1 MPSPITTISISHQK
15 VDIEA
20 DYKTL
25 IVGFNAEL
33 ATVDTLVIGGKSIL
47 RADLVA
53 RFQARIDA
61 AEGVKSAR
69 GLLQSAI
76 AYERTVDAEV
86 RPLRAAT
93 KVYLQGRYGKS
104 SPEMQK
110 FGFTQTRKG
119 KASTQTKAAAQT
131 KAKATRA
138 ARGTKG
144 KQQKKAIKAVAPATT
159 AAPTA
164 TPPSLSTTGAPTT
177 GTPTGGT
184 HT

>member
-20 DYKTL
+20 DYKSL
-25 IVGFNAEL
+25 IVGIHAE
-33 ATVDTLVIGGKSIL
+33 AAPDDPLVIGGKSIR

-53 RFQARIDA
+53 RLQARIDA

-69 GLLQSAI
+69 GLLQTAI

-93 KVYLQGRYGKS
+93 KMYLQGRYGKS
-104 SPEMQK
+104 SPELQK

-119 KASTQTKAAAQT
+119 KATAQTKASAQT
-131 KAKATRA
+131 KAKATRV

-144 KQQKKAIKAVAPATT
+144 TQQKKAIKGAPPATTTT
-159 AAPTA
+159 AAPIA
-164 TPPSLSTTGAPTT
+164 TPPSPP
-177 GTPTGGT
+177 PTGDT
-184 HT
+184 HK